1 MVNRCVF
8 LLKRYMLI
16 EFKDINIFD
25 NSMLFFT
32 VIPGDSQKVSDRQEV
47 NPYLELEKCDH

>member
-1 MVNRCVF
+1 
-8 LLKRYMLI
+8 MLI